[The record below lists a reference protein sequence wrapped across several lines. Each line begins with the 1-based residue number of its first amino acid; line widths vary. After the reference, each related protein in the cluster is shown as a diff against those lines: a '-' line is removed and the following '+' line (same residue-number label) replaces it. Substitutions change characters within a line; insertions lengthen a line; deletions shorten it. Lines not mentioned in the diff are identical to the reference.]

1 MPRASAEGASRAG
14 VPPSSS
20 SSPSA
25 LTDEEA
31 AFIKR
36 YAGRSPYAGAVE
48 RLEREVETLAET
60 VRRLRG
66 VTPSDTGLLPPEA
79 WDLAADVAS
88 TRGPDTAALHV
99 GVVTKVLDPS
109 PEAPDEP
116 RYVVDV
122 EHDAKYVTRLS
133 PNLSPTD
140 VDEGARV
147 GLDRRHYRVQIP
159 LPARLDA
166 CVSMMEVVERVD
178 SGYDSV
184 GGCEEQL
191 RAIREVV
198 ELPLLHPERFARL
211 GVEPPKG
218 ALLFGPPGGGKTL
231 CARAVAASTSATF
244 VRVAGGVLA
253 QKYIGQGAHLVRE
266 IFALARSKPACV
278 LFFDEIDSFGGTRH
292 GGDEGDD
299 VEVNR
304 TMLELLNQL
313 DGFDRGGNVK
323 VLMATNRPDT
333 LDPALTRPG
342 RIDRKVEF
350 GALDLNGRVEVFRV
364 HARPMAIESDA
375 RLELVARLCGPGTTG
390 ADVACVCREAG
401 MFAVRARRKTV
412 TERDFLDAVEKVI
425 RRDRKFTGFAKY
437 QAYN

>member
-1 MPRASAEGASRAG
+1 MPRASAEGACRACDS
-14 VPPSSS
+14 PSSS
-20 SSPSA
+20 SPLA

-66 VTPSDTGLLPPEA
+66 VTPSDTGLLPPDA

-88 TRGPDTAALHV
+88 TRDPDTAALHV
-99 GVVTKVLDPS
+99 GLVTKVLDPS
-109 PEAPDEP
+109 PDAPDET

-122 EHDAKYVTRLS
+122 EHHAKYVTRLA
-133 PNLSPTD
+133 PHLSPTD
-140 VDEGARV
+140 VDEGTRV
-147 GLDRRHYRVQIP
+147 GLDRRNYRIQIP
-159 LPARLDA
+159 LPARLEA
-166 CVSMMEVVERVD
+166 CVSMMEVVKRVD
-178 SGYDSV
+178 SGYDNV

-244 VRVAGGVLA
+244 VRVVGGVLA

-266 IFALARSKPACV
+266 IFALARSTPACV

-292 GGDEGDD
+292 GGDEGND

-304 TMLELLNQL
+304 TMLELVNQL

-350 GALDLNGRVEVFRV
+350 GSLDLNGRVKVFRV
-364 HARPMAIESDA
+364 HARPMAIERDA
-375 RLELVARLCGPGTTG
+375 RLELAARLCGSGTTG
-390 ADVACVCREAG
+390 ADVAGVCREAG
-401 MFAVRARRKTV
+401 MFAIRARRKTV
-412 TERDFLDAVEKVI
+412 TERDFLDAVDKVI
-425 RRDRKFTGFAKY
+425 RRDRKFTGFAEY
-437 QAYN
+437 HAHN